1 MVTQY
6 GPSLEW
12 QSSADPSLAGQSER
26 RATRSARADDAEALS
41 IVAAT
46 YLEWGWPVTVS
57 GNRVLLAVGAE
68 VIAIALPTG
77 LTAAVVAIL
86 DDRRCP
92 APVLT
97 DPRAPTHQVL
107 LACEPF
113 GAPLPWPTG
122 THLVSGTV
130 TLPPSTTPLG
140 PVTWQ
145 RAPAEP
151 ELPTCRE
158 IDIFGAVCTTM
169 RAPDPSGRAVQ

>member
-1 MVTQY
+1 M
-6 GPSLEW
+6 
-12 QSSADPSLAGQSER
+12 
-26 RATRSARADDAEALS
+26 
-41 IVAAT
+41 AAAS
-46 YLEWGWPVTVS
+46 YLDWGWPVTVCGS
-57 GNRVLLAVGAE
+57 RVLLAVGAE
-68 VIAIALPTG
+68 VIAIALPAE
-77 LTAAVVAIL
+77 LTDAVVAIL

-97 DPRAPTHQVL
+97 DPGVPTHQVL

-113 GAPLPWPTG
+113 EAPLPWPTG
-122 THLVSGTV
+122 TYLVSRTV

-158 IDIFGAVCTTM
+158 IDIFGAVCTTL
-169 RAPDPSGRAVQ
+169 RAPDPAGRAVR